1 MKFSEPGLAAA
12 PEGGARTQSS
22 ALVERVRV
30 DIVAGTLAPGTRLR
44 LPDLAERYRSGINP
58 LREALARL
66 SATGLVLIEDQKGFR
81 VSPVSR
87 EDLLDLTRVR
97 IDIECLALRQAI
109 EHGDVEWEARVI
121 ASHHRLT
128 RMDLTAP
135 GSPKTLSGAWEA
147 MHQDFHLALISACQ
161 SRWLIQFHNQLAE
174 QSARYR
180 RLAIGHADVKRDIA
194 GEHAEIVKA
203 ALARNAA
210 RACELVMAHFSR
222 TAAVVLGEAGPSRPA
237 VRARRR
243 NRPSDTLAPAES

>member
-1 MKFSEPGLAAA
+1 MKFSEPDLATP

-22 ALVERVRV
+22 ALVERVRT
-30 DIVAGTLAPGTRLR
+30 DIVAGALAPGTRLK

-66 SATGLVLIEDQKGFR
+66 SATGLVLLEDQKGFR

-97 IDIECLALRQAI
+97 GEIECLALRQSI

-121 ASHHRLT
+121 ATHHRLT
-128 RMDLTAP
+128 RMKLTAAGNP
-135 GSPKTLSGAWEA
+135 RKLSDAWETI
-147 MHQDFHLALISACQ
+147 HQDFHLALISACR

-180 RLAIGHADVKRDIA
+180 RLAISFVDSKRDIA
-194 GEHAEIVKA
+194 GEHADIVKA
-203 ALARNAA
+203 VLARDAE
-210 RACELVMAHFSR
+210 RACRLVKAHFSR
-222 TAAVVLGEAGPSRPA
+222 TTDIVLGGDGPPK
-237 VRARRR
+237 
-243 NRPSDTLAPAES
+243 LAAKAKR